1 MPNFDGT
8 GPSGQGPLTGRRRGR
23 CRDTKTAKTEKL
35 EIKTVEN
42 KETTYG
48 FGRGGRS
55 VAVVVAEVKVARMGN
70 WKKYINK
77 KIW

>member
-23 CRDTKTAKTEKL
+23 CRDTQTAKTEKL

-55 VAVVVAEVKVARMGN
+55 RGGSRGRGQSGKNRGIGKN
-70 WKKYINK
+70 I
-77 KIW
+77 